1 MGVANHWVRNS
12 TNHLGLAQS
21 FTANHRGPA
30 FIAPDQKAIH
40 QLLDPSGT
48 LAVINPESE
57 RNMSLAE
64 KLCISAAFLFFMTGL
79 LTGIWKYWCM
89 ATSPKA
95 AAPRYVDI
103 AHRSSLMYSFAA
115 VLLGWFASYSVY
127 PDWLNT
133 LAAASALGFF
143 ALAIGT
149 YIIHG
154 VLRDTSN
161 QLRKPHRLGNATL
174 PAWMIHGFMGLLI
187 LAEVGGSLVL
197 GLGALQ
203 GVW

>member
-1 MGVANHWVRNS
+1 
-12 TNHLGLAQS
+12 
-21 FTANHRGPA
+21 
-30 FIAPDQKAIH
+30 
-40 QLLDPSGT
+40 
-48 LAVINPESE
+48 
-57 RNMSLAE
+57 MSLAE
-64 KLCISAAFLFFMTGL
+64 KLCISSAFLFFMTGL

-89 ATSPKA
+89 ATSAKA

-115 VLLGWFASYSVY
+115 VLLGWFAGHSVY
-127 PDWLNT
+127 PDWLNA

-161 QLRKPHRLGNATL
+161 QLRKPHRLGSVNL
-174 PAWMIHGFMGLLI
+174 PPFLVHSFMIALVV
-187 LAEVGGSLVL
+187 AEVGGSLIL
-197 GLGALQ
+197 GSGAMLGIWQ
-203 GVW
+203 